1 MRKRLC
7 MPLPPFSRALVI
19 STQNVLNLS
28 KIALVYA
35 VKNLTRTQISDFLGF
50 GQHWPLLQIVDQN
63 IRLHNIIYTL
73 AITNQ
78 VNVLSPCTGGGA
90 FCQHKIHHFREYTKL
105 YQKILL
111 FQIHIFMN
119 WFLLKTCY
127 FWFVNVKKLKKN
139 DYLTL

>member
-1 MRKRLC
+1 MSLHARVYILRKRLC

-78 VNVLSPCTGGGA
+78 VNVLSPCTGGRGHSA
-90 FCQHKIHHFREYTKL
+90 SIRFIILENTQNYIKKFCCFRYTFL
-105 YQKILL
+105 WTDFYWRLIILD
-111 FQIHIFMN
+111 
-119 WFLLKTCY
+119 LLM
-127 FWFVNVKKLKKN
+127 
-139 DYLTL
+139 